1 MLVETGLAH
10 CFFEWNYITDLD
22 SIVNGV
28 SVRRIRESLGEVLYD
43 EFLPADADLVTFLPR
58 CPEVAARAY
67 AKKAELPFEPVFY
80 KMRGERSFQGSTAG
94 ERRQS
99 IGQNLHLLLGMAQK
113 LQGKTVVLLNDS
125 ILRGNNSKRARE
137 LLNEEAG
144 VAKAYLVS
152 YTPPI
157 GIVGDDGVPRG
168 CTFGVDMPPDP
179 PPGDEFIARGRTL
192 EEIGQK
198 MEMPVVYLSLEGM
211 LAAFEQAGLHE
222 SDLCTFFIAVACPM
236 RRPAL

>member
-43 EFLPADADLVTFLPR
+43 EFLPAGADLVTFEPR
-58 CPEVAARAY
+58 CSEVAARAY

-80 KMRGERSFQGSTAG
+80 KMRGEPSFQGSTAG

-144 VAKAYLVS
+144 VAKAYMVS

-168 CTFGVDMPPDP
+168 CIFGVDM